1 MGARQGTLSSM
12 SGRSQRRNL
21 DEMLHREEIANRKK
35 HWVRAVT
42 ACNSKCL
49 FCLDA
54 DTPRNVYLDEDVVKA
69 DLRKGIEELGA
80 DKVIIS
86 GGEASLH
93 PLFPEFIRYAK
104 EIGYDR
110 VQTVTNGTQYADKD
124 FYERC
129 VQAGLGEITY
139 SLHGNTPK
147 LHDYLTQT
155 PDCFNKLMKAL
166 IRSVRDRRMITSV
179 DVVINKQNVGVLDK
193 IVELAISVGVTEFDL
208 LHVIPQSNAYKNRD
222 EMFYDVKEYLPILQ
236 KVFRLNRHPRFYIWT
251 NRFPVNFLE
260 GLEDLIQDPH
270 KMLDEVNGRRFQVR
284 RYIDEGKALDC
295 REPDRCKH
303 CFIEPFCNTVDEMVS
318 TQLAEKW
325 NTWWIPSVDQANELP
340 ETLPYGCTSIGIPMD
355 DFSQVPS
362 ISLLDGR
369 GLCIRPASAESL
381 SSLPDVPLQLIAHT
395 SDQLTTWLAAPL
407 PAHVQLRIELNQSTA
422 EWMLDHKGVLETALA
437 QVHLHQPSHEKM
449 LAAIEQDVREPK
461 EFFVALG
468 LPIRT
473 SGLAACMAPGTIL
486 VDEPKDLHSSLFNA
500 ETGRLEVRPLAK
512 YHVEKKYRGKSVRC
526 SDCRVNDRC
535 EGIHINMIR
544 DQGLRQADPLVE
556 GVWADDAVQQL
567 EARWPTAPERVLDG
581 RQTLGPAP
589 SLPGFAQ
596 PKAAPADPL
605 AVIAGKMAA
614 KAERR
619 KQRREEIRKQM
630 KGED

>member
-1 MGARQGTLSSM
+1 
-12 SGRSQRRNL
+12 
-21 DEMLHREEIANRKK
+21 
-35 HWVRAVT
+35 
-42 ACNSKCL
+42 
-49 FCLDA
+49 
-54 DTPRNVYLDEDVVKA
+54 
-69 DLRKGIEELGA
+69 
-80 DKVIIS
+80 
-86 GGEASLH
+86 
-93 PLFPEFIRYAK
+93 
-104 EIGYDR
+104 
-110 VQTVTNGTQYADKD
+110 
-124 FYERC
+124 
-129 VQAGLGEITY
+129 
-139 SLHGNTPK
+139 
-147 LHDYLTQT
+147 
-155 PDCFNKLMKAL
+155 
-166 IRSVRDRRMITSV
+166 
-179 DVVINKQNVGVLDK
+179 
-193 IVELAISVGVTEFDL
+193 
-208 LHVIPQSNAYKNRD
+208 
-222 EMFYDVKEYLPILQ
+222 
-236 KVFRLNRHPRFYIWT
+236 
-251 NRFPVNFLE
+251 
-260 GLEDLIQDPH
+260 
-270 KMLDEVNGRRFQVR
+270 
-284 RYIDEGKALDC
+284 
-295 REPDRCKH
+295 
-303 CFIEPFCNTVDEMVS
+303 
-318 TQLAEKW
+318 
-325 NTWWIPSVDQANELP
+325 
-340 ETLPYGCTSIGIPMD
+340 
-355 DFSQVPS
+355 
-362 ISLLDGR
+362 LLDGR

-395 SDQLTTWLAAPL
+395 SEQLTAWLASPL

-422 EWMLDHKGVLETALA
+422 GWMLDHKGVLEAALP

-449 LAAIEQDVREPK
+449 LSAIEQDVREPK

-486 VDEPKDLHSSLFNA
+486 VDEPKDLHSNLFNA

-512 YHVEKKYRGKSVRC
+512 YHVEQKYRGKSVRC

-581 RQTLGPAP
+581 RQALGPAP

-596 PKAAPADPL
+596 PQTAPADPL

>member
-1 MGARQGTLSSM
+1 M
-12 SGRSQRRNL
+12 SARSQVRNL

-54 DTPRNVYLDEDVVKA
+54 DTPRNVYLDEEVVKA

-139 SLHGNTPK
+139 SLHGNTPE

-155 PDCFNKLMKAL
+155 PDCFNRLMKAL

-222 EMFYDVKEYLPILQ
+222 DMFYDVKEYLPILH

-284 RYIDEGKALDC
+284 RYLDEGKTLDC

-303 CFIEPFCNTVDEMVS
+303 CFIEPFCNTVDNMVA
-318 TQLAEKW
+318 TQLAEEW
-325 NTWWIPSVDQANELP
+325 TTWWISSLDDVPDLP
-340 ETLPYGCTSIGIPMD
+340 TTLPYGCTSVGIAVE
-355 DFSQVPS
+355 DFSQVEGV
-362 ISLLDGR
+362 SLPDGS
-369 GLCIRPASAESL
+369 GLCIRPTSAGP
-381 SSLPDVPLQLIAHT
+381 LPTLPGLQLQLIAHT
-395 SDQLTTWLAAPL
+395 AEQLDAWLTEPL
-407 PAHVQLRIELNQSTA
+407 PDHFQVRIELNQSTA
-422 EWMLDHKGVLETALA
+422 GWMLEHKAVLEQALP

-449 LAAIEQDVREPK
+449 LSAIENDVRNPK
-461 EFFVALG
+461 EFFLALE

-473 SGLAACMAPGTIL
+473 SGLAPCMAPGTVL
-486 VDEPKDLHSSLFNA
+486 VDEPKDLRADLFNA

-512 YHVEKKYRGKSVRC
+512 YHVKHKYRGKSVRC
-526 SDCRVNDRC
+526 TDCRVFDRC

-544 DQGLRQADPLVE
+544 DQGLRQAEPLIE
-556 GVWADDAVQQL
+556 GDWADNATRQL
-567 EARWPTAPERVLDG
+567 EARWPVAPERVLDG
-581 RQTLGPAP
+581 RGALAPAP

-596 PKAAPADPL
+596 PKAAPTDPL
-605 AVIAGKMAA
+605 AVIAGEMAA
-614 KAERR
+614 KAARR
-619 KQRREEIRKQM
+619 KKRREDIRKQM
-630 KGED
+630 KGEN